1 MFFPSEVM
9 GAHVGPDV
17 CHITGRALSMETR
30 VGVAMFGHMGI
41 EVNLLEMD
49 QRETQVLKAGVALHK
64 KYRSL
69 IHSGNLVRLNT
80 QCDESAFG
88 IIAQDG
94 SEALFPCIQLSS
106 LSNSVGGRLQFAG
119 LDSNSLYM
127 VNIVWPAEPKSY
139 SKSILDVINGSTMSG
154 DALKNA
160 GVQLPII
167 QPANML
173 IFHLYRTS

>member
-1 MFFPSEVM
+1 MTNQDMTLTLVSCAFFM
-9 GAHVGPDV
+9 
-17 CHITGRALSMETR
+17 AL
-30 VGVAMFGHMGI
+30 VAFI
-41 EVNLLEMD
+41 S
-49 QRETQVLKAGVALHK
+49 
-64 KYRSL
+64 YRQSK
-69 IHSGNLVRLNT
+69 
-80 QCDESAFG
+80 DESNSRDGYFLAGRGLSAVF
-88 IIAQDG
+88 IAG
-94 SEALFPCIQLSS
+94 SLLLTNLSAEQLIGLQLNSLSS
-106 LSNSVGGRLQFAG
+106 SVGGRLQFAG

>member
-1 MFFPSEVM
+1 MTNQDMTLTLVSCAFFM
-9 GAHVGPDV
+9 
-17 CHITGRALSMETR
+17 AL
-30 VGVAMFGHMGI
+30 VAFI
-41 EVNLLEMD
+41 S
-49 QRETQVLKAGVALHK
+49 
-64 KYRSL
+64 YRQSK
-69 IHSGNLVRLNT
+69 
-80 QCDESAFG
+80 DESNSRDGYFLAGRGLSAVF
-88 IIAQDG
+88 IAG
-94 SEALFPCIQLSS
+94 SLLLTNLSAEQLIGLQLNSLSS
-106 LSNSVGGRLQFAG
+106 SVGGRLQFAG

-173 IFHLYRTS
+173 IFHLYRTA